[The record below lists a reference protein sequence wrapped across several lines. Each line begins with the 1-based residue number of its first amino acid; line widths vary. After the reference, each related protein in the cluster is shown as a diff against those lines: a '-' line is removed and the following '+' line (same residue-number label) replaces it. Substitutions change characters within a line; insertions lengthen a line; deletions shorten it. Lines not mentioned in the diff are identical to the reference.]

1 MERTEK
7 GTLPPR
13 VSWCNIGQKG
23 EDMIKVGVLN
33 ELVVCDENSSGYYLK
48 AEDNE
53 EKAFM
58 PPSLGPREVN
68 IGDHLNVFIYLDTSD
83 CLLATSNFPNAMV
96 GQYALMKVVETT
108 HFGAFMNWGI
118 TKDLLIPDTEQK
130 EPIRHGEEHIVR
142 VCIDERTEK
151 IFGTTKLGKHIQA
164 SEFDIE
170 EGSVVDLV
178 PAIKESLGYRCVINR
193 KFIGM
198 IYHNEIFKEIIP
210 GKVLKGV
217 VKKIRQD
224 GLVDCA
230 LQVQGIQNLLD
241 SKDVILNFLQEN
253 EGKSDLHD
261 KSKPEDIRAALG
273 MSKQTFK
280 NSIGMLY
287 REKKIIIKKDG
298 IELVEVK

>member
-1 MERTEK
+1 
-7 GTLPPR
+7 
-13 VSWCNIGQKG
+13 
-23 EDMIKVGVLN
+23 MIKVGVLN

-48 AEDNE
+48 AEDSE

-58 PPSLGPREVN
+58 PPSLGPKDVKV
-68 IGDHLNVFIYLDTSD
+68 GDRLNAFIYLDTSD
-83 CLLATSNFPNAMV
+83 CLLGTTNFPNAMV
-96 GQYALMKVVETT
+96 GQFALMNVVETT

-118 TKDLLIPDTEQK
+118 TKDLLVPDTEQK
-130 EPIRHGEEHIVR
+130 EPIRYGENHIVR

-170 EGSVVDLV
+170 EGAEIDLV
-178 PAIKESLGYRCVINR
+178 PAIKESLGYRCVVNR

-198 IYHNEIFKEIIP
+198 IYHNEIFKEIIV
-210 GKVLKGV
+210 GKALKGV
-217 VKKIRQD
+217 VKKLRED

-230 LQVQGIQNLLD
+230 LQVQGVQNLFD
-241 SKDVILNFLQEN
+241 SKDVILNFLKEN
-253 EGKSDLHD
+253 DGKSELHD
-261 KSKPEDIRAALG
+261 KSKPDDIKAALG

-287 REKKIIIKKDG
+287 REKKIIIRKDG
-298 IELVEVK
+298 IELVAEKEL

>member
-1 MERTEK
+1 
-7 GTLPPR
+7 
-13 VSWCNIGQKG
+13 
-23 EDMIKVGVLN
+23 MIEVGVLN

-48 AEDNE
+48 AEDSD

-58 PPSLGPREVN
+58 PPSLGPKDVKV
-68 IGDHLNVFIYLDTSD
+68 GDRVKAFIYLDTSD
-83 CLLATSNFPNAMV
+83 CLLGTTNFPSAVV
-96 GQYALMKVVETT
+96 GQFALMNVVETT

-118 TKDLLIPDTEQK
+118 TKDLLIPDSEQK
-130 EPIRHGEEHIVR
+130 EPIRYGEDHIVR

-164 SEFDIE
+164 SKFDIE
-170 EGSVVDLV
+170 EGVEVDLV
-178 PAIKESLGYRCVINR
+178 PAIKESLGYRCVVNR

-198 IYHNEIFKEIIP
+198 IYHNEIFKEIII
-210 GKVLKGV
+210 GKPLRGV
-217 VKKIRQD
+217 VKKIRED

-230 LQVQGIQNLLD
+230 LQVQGVQNLFD
-241 SKDVILNFLQEN
+241 SKDVILNFLKEN
-253 EGKSDLHD
+253 DGKSDLHD
-261 KSKPEDIRAALG
+261 KSKPDDIRAALG

-298 IELVEVK
+298 IELVVEKEL